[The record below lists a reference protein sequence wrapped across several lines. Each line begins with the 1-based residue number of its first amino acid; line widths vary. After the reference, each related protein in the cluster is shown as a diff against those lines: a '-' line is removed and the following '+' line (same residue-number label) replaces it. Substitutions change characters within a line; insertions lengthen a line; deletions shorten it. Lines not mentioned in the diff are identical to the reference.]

1 MKINIVEL
9 VHKNRLLVI
18 IATLLI
24 TLVFGLQIPKLKIQ
38 GDILKYLPEDD
49 PTVVLFNRVGDDFGG
64 NSLALLAGKTNDIF
78 KKKHLNTLA
87 NKIDFVTKMRVG
99 GI

>member
-24 TLVFGLQIPKLKIQ
+24 TLVFGLQIPKLKIE
-38 GDILKYLPEDD
+38 GDILK
-49 PTVVLFNRVGDDFGG
+49 
-64 NSLALLAGKTNDIF
+64 
-78 KKKHLNTLA
+78 
-87 NKIDFVTKMRVG
+87 
-99 GI
+99 

>member
-9 VHKNRLLVI
+9 ILKNRLLVS

-24 TLVFGLQIPKLKIQ
+24 TIILGLQIPKLKIE

-49 PTVVLFNRVGDDFGG
+49 PTVVLFNRVGDEFGG
-64 NSLALLAGKTNDIF
+64 NSFALIAIETEQ
-78 KKKHLNTLA
+78 
-87 NKIDFVTKMRVG
+87 
-99 GI
+99 